1 MLAEGQNFG
10 ECSIIDP
17 NFIGFE
23 EHLVIGHFSFSLLS
37 FVTINRQTSY
47 DYELSMEKYDFLGI
61 LRQNYGITEFYW
73 PLSVGK
79 SRMTPVS
86 FVKTMGSY
94 VKSTE
99 SYEVCR
105 YGHHLDSTFTGTAR
119 NGPNYPIG
127 PE

>member
-1 MLAEGQNFG
+1 MLADGQNFG

-47 DYELSMEKYDFLGI
+47 DYGI

-105 YGHHLDSTFTGTAR
+105 YGHHLGSTFTGTAR
-119 NGPNYPIG
+119 NGPNYRIG